1 MKIVKKLE
9 VSENIKEDLL
19 KVCVR
24 NEKKGIIFDRE
35 VYEKIMAIRPEE
47 IRTDKIIPIR
57 ETRIIHYMSDDRTVH
72 GYDSLN
78 ESLIVV
84 YKCIN
89 YNLYLLDE
97 IKYTDKV
104 EDIRINYNINTII
117 KHIALLI
124 LKRKV

>member
-1 MKIVKKLE
+1 MSIIKKLE
-9 VSENIKEDLL
+9 VSENVKEDLL

-47 IRTDKIIPIR
+47 MRTDKIIPIR
-57 ETRIIHYMSDDRTVH
+57 KTRILHYMSEDRNVH

-89 YNLYLLDE
+89 YNLYLIEE
-97 IKYTDKV
+97 IKYVNKL
-104 EDIRINYNINTII
+104 EDIEINYNLNTII

-124 LKRKV
+124 LKEEV